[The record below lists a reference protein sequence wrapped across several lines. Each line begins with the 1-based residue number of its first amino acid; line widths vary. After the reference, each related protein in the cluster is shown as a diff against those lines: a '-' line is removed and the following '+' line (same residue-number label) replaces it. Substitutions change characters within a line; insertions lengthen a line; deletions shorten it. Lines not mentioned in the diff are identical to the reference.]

1 MAPKVVVTG
10 LGIITPIGTGLNQFW
25 NAAIEGHS
33 GISKIPSFENL
44 PIDAY
49 RSRIAGQIHDFDP
62 LGYIE
67 EKYASRVDRYAQLGL
82 VAAQEALEDSG
93 VQMER
98 ENPDR
103 VGVMVGAGMG
113 GMMMGEREISQ
124 LYDTKKPNRV
134 HPNFIPTITLNSASG
149 IIAMASGARGPNITI
164 STACSS
170 SIHAIGQALNTIRAG
185 KADMIIA
192 AGADASIT
200 PLVFA
205 GFCSLRALSSRYNDH
220 PTHAS
225 RPFDRGRDGFVMG
238 EGAGALI
245 LETLQHAKRRR
256 ARIYAEVAGY
266 ASTSEAYH
274 MVVPKEDGAEIAKT
288 MRLALDDA
296 QLRPGQV
303 DYVNAHATS
312 TMVGDEV
319 EIRGLRQV
327 FKSRANKLF
336 INATKSLIG
345 HTLGAAGALGTITSI
360 MALNTGI
367 VHPTLNFEDPDPEC
381 QLDGVSGKTQ
391 ETRLKVAMTNAFG
404 FGSNN
409 GVLILKRFATQ

>member
-82 VAAQEALEDSG
+82 VAAKEALEDAG

-360 MALNTGI
+360 MALNTGV

-381 QLDGVSGKTQ
+381 QLDGISGKTR
-391 ETRLKVAMTNAFG
+391 ETQLKVAMTNAFG

-409 GVLILKRFATQ
+409 GVLILKRFAAR

>member
-1 MAPKVVVTG
+1 
-10 LGIITPIGTGLNQFW
+10 
-25 NAAIEGHS
+25 
-33 GISKIPSFENL
+33 
-44 PIDAY
+44 
-49 RSRIAGQIHDFDP
+49 
-62 LGYIE
+62 
-67 EKYASRVDRYAQLGL
+67 
-82 VAAQEALEDSG
+82 
-93 VQMER
+93 
-98 ENPDR
+98 
-103 VGVMVGAGMG
+103 
-113 GMMMGEREISQ
+113 MMMGEREISQ
-124 LYDTKKPNRV
+124 LYETKKPNRV

-149 IIAMASGARGPNITI
+149 IIAMAFGARGPNITI

-170 SIHAIGQALNTIRAG
+170 SIHAIGQALNTIRTG

-205 GFCSLRALSSRYNDH
+205 GFCSLRALSSRYNDR

-266 ASTSEAYH
+266 ASSSEAYH

-319 EIRGLRQV
+319 EVRGLRQV

-345 HTLGAAGALGTITSI
+345 HTLGAAGALGAITSI
-360 MALNTGI
+360 MTLHTGI
-367 VHPTLNFEDPDPEC
+367 VHPTLNFQDPDPEC
-381 QLDGVSGKTQ
+381 QLDGISGKTR
-391 ETRLKVAMTNAFG
+391 EARLKVAMTNAFG

-409 GVLILKRFATQ
+409 GVLILKRFVAR

>member
-1 MAPKVVVTG
+1 MAPQVVVTG
-10 LGIITPIGTGLNQFW
+10 LGIITPIGIGLTQFW
-25 NAAIEGHS
+25 NAAIEGQS
-33 GISKIPSFENL
+33 GISKIPSFDNL
-44 PIDAY
+44 PIETY
-49 RSRIAGQIHDFDP
+49 RSRIAGQIHNFNP
-62 LGYIE
+62 LDYLN
-67 EKYASRVDRYAQLGL
+67 EKYATRVDRYAQLGL
-82 VAAQEALEDSG
+82 VAGHEAMEDAG
-93 VQMER
+93 IQMER

-113 GMMMGEREISQ
+113 GMLMGEREISQ

-149 IIAMASGARGPNITI
+149 ILAIALGARGPNLTV

-170 SIHAIGQALNTIRAG
+170 SIHAIGQAMNTIRMG
-185 KADMIIA
+185 KADVMIV

-220 PTHAS
+220 PTQSS

-266 ASTSEAYH
+266 ASSSEAHH
-274 MVVPKEDGAEIAKT
+274 MVIPKEDGAEIAKT

-296 QLRPGQV
+296 KIRPAQV

-319 EIRGLRQV
+319 EVRGLRQV
-327 FKSRANKLF
+327 FKSRANKLL

-345 HTLGAAGALGTITSI
+345 HTLGAAGALGAITSI
-360 MALNTGI
+360 MALQTGI
-367 VHPTLNFEDPDPEC
+367 VHPTLNLEDPDPEC
-381 QLDGVSGKTQ
+381 HLAGISGETQ
-391 ETRLKVAMTNAFG
+391 EGRLKVAMANAFG

-409 GVLILKRFATQ
+409 GVLVLKRFVAR

>member
-10 LGIITPIGTGLNQFW
+10 LGIISPIGIGLNQFW
-25 NAAIEGHS
+25 NAAIEGQS
-33 GISKIPSFENL
+33 GISKIPSFEGL

-49 RSRIAGQIHDFDP
+49 RSRIAGQIHNFNP
-62 LGYIE
+62 LDYID
-67 EKYASRVDRYAQLGL
+67 EKYANRVDRYAQFGL
-82 VAAQEALEDSG
+82 VAAKEALEDAG
-93 VQMER
+93 INMEK
-98 ENPDR
+98 ENPER

-134 HPNFIPTITLNSASG
+134 HPNFIPAITLNSASG
-149 IIAMASGARGPNITI
+149 IIAMACGAKGPNITI

-170 SIHAIGQALNTIRAG
+170 SIHAIGQALNTIRMG
-185 KADMIIA
+185 KADMMIA

-205 GFCSLRALSSRYNDH
+205 GFCSLRALSSRYNEQ
-220 PTHAS
+220 PTRAS

-256 ARIYAEVAGY
+256 AKIYAEVAGY

-274 MVVPKEDGAEIAKT
+274 MVVPKEDGAEMANT
-288 MRLALDDA
+288 MKLALADA
-296 QLRPGQV
+296 QLRPAQV
-303 DYVNAHATS
+303 NYVNAHATS
-312 TMVGDEV
+312 TTVGDDVEV
-319 EIRGLRQV
+319 RGLRHL
-327 FKSRANKLF
+327 FKSRANKLL

-345 HTLGAAGALGTITSI
+345 HTLGAAGALGAITSI
-360 MALNTGI
+360 MAMKTGI
-367 VHPTLNFEDPDPEC
+367 VHPTLNLEDPDPEC
-381 QLDGVSGKTQ
+381 HLPGISNQTQ
-391 ETRLKVAMTNAFG
+391 EGKINVAMTNAFG

-409 GVLILKRFATQ
+409 GVLILKRFTTR

>member
-62 LGYIE
+62 LDSID

-82 VAAQEALEDSG
+82 VAAKEALENAG
-93 VQMER
+93 VEMER

-103 VGVMVGAGMG
+103 VGVMIGAGMG

-124 LYDTKKPNRV
+124 LYGTNKPNRV

-149 IIAMASGARGPNITI
+149 IIAMAFGARGPNITI

-170 SIHAIGQALNTIRAG
+170 SIHAIGHALNTIRAG
-185 KADMIIA
+185 KADMVIA

-319 EIRGLRQV
+319 EVRGLRQV

-345 HTLGAAGALGTITSI
+345 HTLGAAGALGAITSI
-360 MALNTGI
+360 MTLHTGI
-367 VHPTLNFEDPDPEC
+367 VHPTLNFQDPDPEC
-381 QLDGVSGKTQ
+381 QLDGISGKTR
-391 ETRLKVAMTNAFG
+391 EARLKVAMTNAFG

-409 GVLILKRFATQ
+409 GVLILKRFVAR

>member
-82 VAAQEALEDSG
+82 VAAKEALEDSG

-345 HTLGAAGALGTITSI
+345 HTLGAAGALGTITAI
-360 MALNTGI
+360 MALNTGV

-381 QLDGVSGKTQ
+381 QLDGISGKTR
-391 ETRLKVAMTNAFG
+391 ETQLKVAMTNAFG

-409 GVLILKRFATQ
+409 GVLILKRFAAR

>member
-10 LGIITPIGTGLNQFW
+10 LGIITPIGIGLNQFW
-25 NAAIEGHS
+25 NAAIEGQS
-33 GISKIPSFENL
+33 GISKIPSFEGL

-49 RSRIAGQIHDFDP
+49 RSRIAGQIHDFNALD
-62 LGYIE
+62 YID
-67 EKYASRVDRYAQLGL
+67 EKFANRVDRYAQFGL
-82 VAAQEALEDSG
+82 VAAKEALEDAG
-93 VQMER
+93 IHMER

-134 HPNFIPTITLNSASG
+134 HPNFIPSITLNSASG
-149 IIAMASGARGPNITI
+149 IIAMAFGAKGPNITI

-170 SIHAIGQALNTIRAG
+170 SIHAIGQALNTIRMG
-185 KADMIIA
+185 KADMVIA

-205 GFCSLRALSSRYNDH
+205 GFCSLRALSSRYNDQ
-220 PTHAS
+220 PTRAS
-225 RPFDRGRDGFVMG
+225 RPFDKGRDGFVMG

-256 ARIYAEVAGY
+256 AKIYAEVAGY

-274 MVVPKEDGAEIAKT
+274 MVVPKEDGVEMAKT
-288 MRLALDDA
+288 MKLALDDA
-296 QLRPGQV
+296 KLRPAQV

-312 TMVGDEV
+312 TMVGDDVEV
-319 EIRGLRQV
+319 RGLRHL
-327 FKSRANKLF
+327 FKNRANKLL
-336 INATKSLIG
+336 INATKSLVG
-345 HTLGAAGALGTITSI
+345 HTLGAAGALGAITSI
-360 MALNTGI
+360 MALKTGI
-367 VHPTLNFEDPDPEC
+367 VHPTLNLEDPDPEC
-381 QLDGVSGKTQ
+381 KLTGISNQTQ
-391 ETRLKVAMTNAFG
+391 EGRIKVAMTNAFG

-409 GVLILKRFATQ
+409 GVLILKRFLTR

>member
-1 MAPKVVVTG
+1 MTPKVVVTG

-82 VAAQEALEDSG
+82 VAAKEALEDSG

-274 MVVPKEDGAEIAKT
+274 MVVPKED
-288 MRLALDDA
+288 L
-296 QLRPGQV
+296 
-303 DYVNAHATS
+303 
-312 TMVGDEV
+312 
-319 EIRGLRQV
+319 
-327 FKSRANKLF
+327 
-336 INATKSLIG
+336 SLI
-345 HTLGAAGALGTITSI
+345 HI
-360 MALNTGI
+360 
-367 VHPTLNFEDPDPEC
+367 
-381 QLDGVSGKTQ
+381 
-391 ETRLKVAMTNAFG
+391 
-404 FGSNN
+404 
-409 GVLILKRFATQ
+409 